1 MAERGCKSGNVT
13 HSGRLA
19 PTRRIILSSGSFFT
33 FYGKTD
39 KIAGYDPDAI
49 FKIVLSHSSGRRM

>member
-13 HSGRLA
+13 HSGRHA

-39 KIAGYDPDAI
+39 KIAGYDPDTI
-49 FKIVLSHSSGRRM
+49 FRIVL